1 MYKII
6 FWDVD
11 NTLLSFDA
19 QERNALKKCFEEF
32 NIGELTEEML
42 KKYIKINVSYWE
54 ALERKEK
61 TREEVLIN
69 RFDDFFKLYDIHV
82 SSFEFNKRYQE
93 ELGETIVFNDNSFE
107 IVKALK
113 GKYLQYATTN
123 GSLEAQNKKL
133 NKSYL
138 IDLFDG
144 VFISELI
151 GKDKPSKEYFDYVL
165 NHIPSVDKEE
175 MIIIGDSLT
184 SDMLGGVNL
193 GIKTCWYNPK
203 HQENKLHLSL
213 DYEISDLNEVFN
225 ILKDN

>member
-19 QERNALKKCFEEF
+19 QERNALKKCFLEF
-32 NIGELTEEML
+32 NLGELTEEML
-42 KKYIKINVSYWE
+42 EAYIKINVSYWE
-54 ALERKEK
+54 ALERKEI
-61 TREEVLIN
+61 TRNEVLHN
-69 RFDDFFKLYDIHV
+69 RFDDFFKLYDLHA
-82 SSFEFNKRYQE
+82 STYEFNKRYQE
-93 ELGETIVFNDNSFE
+93 ELGETIVFNDDAYNL
-107 IVKALK
+107 VKSLK

-133 NKSYL
+133 NKSHL

-165 NHIPSVDKEE
+165 NHVPSVDKDE
-175 MIIIGDSLT
+175 MLIIGDSLT
-184 SDMLGGVNL
+184 SDMLGGVNI

-203 HQENKLHLSL
+203 HLDNKLNLKIDFEISSLNQVIDILENK
-213 DYEISDLNEVFN
+213 
-225 ILKDN
+225 